1 MTRRVSSPEPVAMKQ
16 DEKGWW
22 SGPLPWLAYMPFF
35 FMPWLFAKPTIADV
49 VATLIGLCVFLPTY
63 VIGSRW
69 CGARLVGAASVVL
82 ATGLALS
89 WTHGVWTIFAIYA
102 AAMFGQLRPAR
113 GAMVAIGVTALL
125 TAATG
130 LLLSQHWLLWTP
142 GLLLLVLTG
151 GGTMSREAFYDK
163 TVALLESQEEVRRL
177 AGTAERERITR
188 DLHDVVGRTLT
199 LTALKADLAARLVS
213 RDPAAAE
220 AEMRAVAEAARAGL
234 SEVRAALAGQVGGS
248 LSHEASA
255 SAAALRAA
263 GIEAQLAGDPANI
276 PADAGAVLAMTLR
289 EAVTNVIRHA
299 DAQSCSIELA
309 RADGAACLIV
319 TDDGRGGHVREGQGL
334 TGMRQRLS
342 AAGGTLQV
350 TDGRPGI
357 RLFATVPA

>member
-1 MTRRVSSPEPVAMKQ
+1 MKHG
-16 DEKGWW
+16 EKGWW
-22 SGPLPWLAYMPFF
+22 NGPLPWLAYLPFF
-35 FMPWLFAKPTIADV
+35 FLPWLFVRPTTADV
-49 VATLIGLCVFLPTY
+49 IATAVALCIFMPAYL
-63 VIGSRW
+63 IGSR
-69 CGARLVGAASVVL
+69 CTGTRLVAAASAVL
-82 ATGLALS
+82 ITGLALS
-89 WTHGVWTIFAIYA
+89 WTHGAWTVFPIYA

-113 GAMVAIGVTALL
+113 SAMIGIGTSALATGAA
-125 TAATG
+125 G
-130 LLLSQHWLLWTP
+130 LLLGQPWLWWGP
-142 GLLLLVLTG
+142 GLLLVLLTG

-213 RDPAAAE
+213 RDSAAAE
-220 AEMRAVAEAARAGL
+220 AEMRAVAEAARSGL
-234 SEVRAALAGQVGGS
+234 SEVRAALAGQAGGS

-263 GIEAQLAGDPANI
+263 GIEAQLKGDPASI

-299 DAQSCSIELA
+299 DAKACSIEVTH
-309 RADGAACLIV
+309 ADGEAQLMV
-319 TDDGRGGHVREGQGL
+319 VDDGRGGRVREGQGL

-342 AAGGTLQV
+342 AAGGTLQLI
-350 TDGRPGI
+350 DGRPGI
-357 RLFATVPA
+357 RLSATVPA

>member
-1 MTRRVSSPEPVAMKQ
+1 
-16 DEKGWW
+16 
-22 SGPLPWLAYMPFF
+22 MPFF
-35 FMPWLFAKPTIADV
+35 FMPWLFARPTAADV

-63 VIGSRW
+63 IVGSRW
-69 CGARLVGAASVVL
+69 CGARLAAAAAVVL
-82 ATGLALS
+82 GTGLALA

-102 AAMFGQLRPAR
+102 AAMLGQLRPAR
-113 GAMVAIGVTALL
+113 GAMLAIGATAGV

-130 LLLSQHWLLWTP
+130 LLLSQPLLLWAP
-142 GLLLLVLTG
+142 GVLLILLTG

-199 LTALKADLAARLVS
+199 LTALKADLAARLVT
-213 RDPAAAE
+213 RDPCAAA

-234 SEVRAALAGQVGGS
+234 SEVRAALAGQTGGS
-248 LSHEASA
+248 LSHEAAA

-263 GIEAQLAGDPANI
+263 GIEAQLAGDPASI

-299 DAQSCSIELA
+299 DAHSCSIELA
-309 RADGAACLIV
+309 RGDGAASLTV
-319 TDDGRGGHVREGQGL
+319 TDDGRGGHVREGLGL

-350 TDGRPGI
+350 NDGRSGI
-357 RLFATVPA
+357 RLIATVPA

>member
-1 MTRRVSSPEPVAMKQ
+1 MKQ
-16 DEKGWW
+16 NEKGWW

-35 FMPWLFAKPTIADV
+35 FIPWLVVKPTTADV

-63 VIGSRW
+63 LVGSRW
-69 CGARLVGAASVVL
+69 RGARLAGAASLVL
-82 ATGLALS
+82 ATGLALA
-89 WTHGVWTIFAIYA
+89 WTHGVWTIFAVYA
-102 AAMFGQLRPAR
+102 SAMFGQLRPAR
-113 GAMVAIGVTALL
+113 GAMTAIGVTALL
-125 TAATG
+125 TGATG
-130 LLLSQHWLLWTP
+130 LLLGQPWLLWAP
-142 GLLLLVLTG
+142 GLLLVLLTG

-213 RDPAAAE
+213 RDPGAAE

-234 SEVRAALAGQVGGS
+234 SEVRAALAGQAGGS

-263 GIEAQLAGDPANI
+263 GIEPELAGDPASI

-299 DAQSCSIELA
+299 DARSCSIELA
-309 RADGAACLIV
+309 RSDGAASLTV
-319 TDDGRGGHVREGQGL
+319 TDDGRGGHVREGLGL

-342 AAGGTLQV
+342 AAGGTLQL